1 MGWQL
6 KDIEKAGDGS
16 FKLQYDTPDG
26 SRTVRRREGQSTQL
40 ASCEVLS
47 HMLPKG
53 VDGGSRM
60 R

>member
-26 SRTVRRREGQSTQL
+26 SRTVRCRGGKSTQL
-40 ASCEVLS
+40 ASYEVLS
-47 HMLPKG
+47 HMLPKELD
-53 VDGGSRM
+53 V
-60 R
+60 